1 MFFDAIGISDCNGGT
16 CTELL
21 HVVTKLINI
30 MVENLTISLRI
41 FAACQQMNHQI
52 HIKLM
57 CLPIN
62 YYYPKKTSVHFNL

>member
-30 MVENLTISLRI
+30 MVDNLTISLRM

-52 HIKLM
+52 NIELNVFTYKL
-57 CLPIN
+57 LLSKENIR
-62 YYYPKKTSVHFNL
+62 TF

>member
-1 MFFDAIGISDCNGGT
+1 MFFDDIGISDCHGGT

-30 MVENLTISLRI
+30 MVENVTISLRI

-52 HIKLM
+52 HIKLNVFAYK
-57 CLPIN
+57 LSLSKENIR
-62 YYYPKKTSVHFNL
+62 TF